1 MKNLRHGNDINLLE
15 VFMTIYNNKLK
26 VVLITII
33 TAMVI
38 VYVFPSPND
47 SKFKMISTTKSIS
60 SFDEFD
66 YNSYNFFRNQ
76 YYPDPA
82 SYGRLGQSYMLDI
95 DKFFLFN
102 LFMKILE
109 EEMLAKGIEKF
120 GLVKKEDYKDEK
132 AYLSAIEQFKSSIK
146 ISIIDDEAEEKAEG
160 KIEFVAN
167 DEDTKEKWE
176 NLLNSLEVST
186 NRLVQKYL
194 KERILESK
202 KSVENIKKNSLDD
215 IELSIKNVLVQ
226 YELETTKRII
236 FLKEQAQIA
245 RAMPDYPEELY
256 SLIPKGNM
264 LNSAY
269 GLNSD
274 YFDLYYLRGHQ
285 VIEKEIE
292 VLKSR
297 KDKSLIAKGVPEL
310 LKEKAE
316 IINDKRFERVY
327 SMLERTPIFD
337 NDKFFAGLVLAGS
350 SKFTT
355 NAVSIY
361 KKISVATIFGLII
374 SIFYVLIA
382 NALTQRLKKL
392 NKKKN

>member
-1 MKNLRHGNDINLLE
+1 MRISGDDAGKFLQGQFSNDINLLE
-15 VFMTIYNNKLK
+15 VFMTIYNNKIK
-26 VVLITII
+26 VVLIAII
-33 TAMVI
+33 TAVVI
-38 VYVFPSPND
+38 MYVFPSPND

-76 YYPDPA
+76 YYPESA
-82 SYGRLGQSYMLDI
+82 NYGRLGQSYMLEI

-109 EEMLAKGIEKF
+109 EEILAEGIKKF
-120 GLVKKEDYKDEK
+120 DLVKKEDYKNEK

-146 ISIIDDEAEEKAEG
+146 ISILDDQTEG
-160 KIEFVAN
+160 RIEFVAN
-167 DEDTKEKWE
+167 NEDTKEKWE
-176 NLLNSLEVST
+176 NLLSSLEVST

-226 YELETTKRII
+226 YELDTTKRII

-245 RAMPDYPEELY
+245 RAMLDYPEELY

-269 GLNSD
+269 G
-274 YFDLYYLRGHQ
+274 DLYYLRGYQ

-292 VLKSR
+292 VLNNRKNKSV
-297 KDKSLIAKGVPEL
+297 IAKGVPKL
-310 LKEKAE
+310 LKEKVE

-337 NDKFFAGLVLAGS
+337 DDKFFAGLVLAGS

-361 KKISVATIFGLII
+361 KKIIVTTIFGLII

-392 NKKKN
+392 NKKN